1 MDTRYVSKED
11 DMEAAL
17 RLTIFFIASSVSN
30 DPVLHFVVF
39 VPSVSHTPLRILD
52 DASESCYF
60 SSGCHL
66 IRPGQP
72 TSSDAFILPQWGGI
86 VLLNLPADGP
96 PKLHLTEAELDHVF
110 SGFRAQLLRLI
121 GVSELPP
128 EVRSAEPSLPLT
140 DFQLDTLYRQR
151 AFENAGSSKET
162 LQSIV
167 KLVDQIP
174 NMPVGQDVRD
184 DVLEALS
191 ALEVVCPTS
200 LKLFLSKK
208 FKLYVGV
215 WNIPALAL
223 QHSRRALTLA
233 SRAFFNP
240 GMLALLYF
248 PAEHKYAVYTPLFAP
263 VAVPLMVTLLREV
276 SAWRKTR
283 NRVNAT

>member
-1 MDTRYVSKED
+1 VESQIQFYAPLAFEPRVLSNDQDVIYGLSQENLKVFVNSAEWTLGMY
-11 DMEAAL
+11 L
-17 RLTIFFIASSVSN
+17 RRWHRSSQVNGIFTASSVSN

-39 VPSVSHTPLRILD
+39 VPSVSHTPLCILD
-52 DASESCYF
+52 DSSKSCYF
-60 SSGCHL
+60 FSGCCDL

-72 TSSDAFILPQWGGI
+72 ISSDSFILPQWGGI
-86 VLLNLPADGP
+86 VLLNLPADTTS
-96 PKLHLTEAELDHVF
+96 KLHLTEAELDHVF

-167 KLVDQIP
+167 KLVDQIS

-191 ALEVVCPTS
+191 SLEVVRPPSSSVFFC
-200 LKLFLSKK
+200 LKIFSFMSGFGIFLHW
-208 FKLYVGV
+208 LCNTQDG
-215 WNIPALAL
+215 
-223 QHSRRALTLA
+223 
-233 SRAFFNP
+233 
-240 GMLALLYF
+240 G
-248 PAEHKYAVYTPLFAP
+248 
-263 VAVPLMVTLLREV
+263 
-276 SAWRKTR
+276 
-283 NRVNAT
+283 